1 MLKRSQITEITDL
14 FNINEVEYRKLITLF
29 IDSDCYINEMKD
41 VLSFNH
47 LISTQDV
54 VKQPLKRKSKLKL
67 KQLVTNSSQKNC

>member
-41 VLSFNH
+41 VLSFNRP
-47 LISTQDV
+47 ISTENV
-54 VKQPLKRKSKLKL
+54 VKPHSKKKSKLKL
-67 KQLVTNSSQKNC
+67 KQPVTTSS